1 MQRPIP
7 RRQPARRRRPAGPP
21 LDSAERREL
30 LGRQPA
36 EDQNPFLDNDELD
49 TVDEPTDTAIYEG
62 DLEAEGGL
70 LATDPDNRR
79 FESLTDR
86 ELRAG
91 ETDDA
96 AEAAEEGLTFVPAS
110 DPPLV
115 AGDDG
120 QPEVAAGFAT
130 SATDDEPFDADHH
143 SQSVPLDD
151 EVSERVRDALRA
163 DALATEYADELDVE
177 TDGRVVILRG
187 RVADLDDE
195 DAVVAAAERVA
206 GVSQVIDELE
216 VAGVG

>member
-1 MQRPIP
+1 MQGRIP
-7 RRQPARRRRPAGPP
+7 GRGPAGRRRPGGQA
-21 LDSAERREL
+21 LDPAERREL
-30 LGRQPA
+30 LGTHA
-36 EDQNPFLDNDELD
+36 ADDQNAFLDDDELD
-49 TVDEPTDTAIYEG
+49 RADEPTDTAVYEG
-62 DLEAEGGL
+62 DLEAEGAL
-70 LATDPDNRR
+70 VEDDPDDRS
-79 FESLTDR
+79 FEALTDR

-96 AEAAEEGLTFVPAS
+96 GEAAEEGLTYVPPT
-110 DPPLV
+110 DPPIV
-115 AGDDG
+115 AGEDG
-120 QPEVAAGFAT
+120 QPEVAAGFST

-143 SQSVPLDD
+143 SETLPVDD
-151 EVSERVRDALRA
+151 EVTERVRDALRA

-216 VAGVG
+216 VVGVG